1 MAEKPSTL
9 TGWRLRTLAVRKA
22 LGPLAFMHGLA
33 ALRGSKLGLRA
44 HLVIFGLAIV
54 VPVLLYSAFL
64 LHRYTLSVHASEE
77 RRALQIARALSAD
90 VDREITG
97 IVTTLET
104 LATSDALATRDFRSF
119 YVQAKEAL
127 RSRPWNVVLIDLSRR
142 QLVNTR
148 LDWGVTPP
156 MSNLSE
162 PDLPRIARETGR
174 PYVSDLFVGTVAQ
187 RWIFSVSVPVRPRK
201 EAEYALVMSLEPE
214 RLMEILQGESLPP
227 GWLAGIADRKN
238 INMARTREAEQFLGK
253 PVPEASVKQYAG
265 KSEGVIRA
273 TDFEGQDSLQAF
285 HFSSLTGWRVA
296 AWAPLSLVEGPL
308 REAWTVF
315 LWSGAVLLSLSVLLA
330 FGVGRLMAEPIG
342 HLMRA
347 GAALGQG
354 KPVSPVVSTLREA
367 DELSLVLSDAAREL
381 EARMRAQAHLAA
393 IVSSS
398 PSAIVSLA
406 PDGIIRTWNA
416 AAERLF
422 GYSASE
428 AIGQTVDMLSPEDAR
443 QAFEKLYA
451 SVRAGETV
459 HADVVRR
466 RKDGRLIDVAINVA
480 PMYDDAGRL
489 VGISSMNRDISE
501 RKARERHIEFLMR
514 ELAHRSK
521 NLLAVVQAIAGQTA
535 RNSPNVEEFQ
545 KRFSQ
550 RVFAMALSHDLLLA
564 SDWNGAAMADLV
576 HAQLAPFA
584 DEASSRISASGPDLE
599 IKPEAV
605 QGITLA
611 LHELAT
617 NAAKYGALSVPE
629 GRVAI
634 AWEVRRAAS
643 GEARFRMS
651 WRETGGPPV
660 MPPER
665 KGFGHTVISQ
675 MVASSLRAQ
684 VALDYAAAGVSWT
697 LDAPVSSVTQATPAP
712 EAQPAVVAS

>member
-1 MAEKPSTL
+1 MADKSSTPA
-9 TGWRLRTLAVRKA
+9 GWRLTTLALRKA
-22 LGPLAFMHGLA
+22 LGPLAVMQGLA
-33 ALRGSKLGLRA
+33 ALRGSKPGLRT

-64 LHRYTLSVHASEE
+64 LHRYTSSVHAAEE
-77 RRALQIARALSAD
+77 RRALHIARALSAD

-97 IVTTLET
+97 IITALET

-127 RSRPWNVVLIDLSRR
+127 KSRPWNVVLIDMNRR

-148 LDWGVTPP
+148 LEWGVTPP
-156 MSNLSE
+156 MSNVSE
-162 PDLPRIARETGR
+162 PDLPRIARETGK
-174 PYVSDLFVGTVAQ
+174 PYVSDLFVGTVAR

-201 EAEYALVMSLEPE
+201 EVEYALAMSLEPE
-214 RLMEILQGESLPP
+214 RLVEILQGESLPP
-227 GWLAGIADRKN
+227 GWLAAIADRKN
-238 INMARTREAEQFLGK
+238 INMARTRLASQFLGR
-253 PVPEASVKQYAG
+253 PVPEESVKQYG
-265 KSEGVIRA
+265 DKSQGVITT
-273 TDFEGQDSLQAF
+273 TDFEGQRALHAF
-285 HFSSLTGWRVA
+285 HFSQLSGWRVA
-296 AWAPLSLVEGPL
+296 AWAPLSLVDGQL
-308 REAWTVF
+308 REAWTLF
-315 LWSGAVLLSLSVLLA
+315 FWSGAVLLSLSVLLA
-330 FGVGRLMAEPIG
+330 YGVGRLMAEPIG
-342 HLMRA
+342 ALMRA

-354 KPVSPVVSTLREA
+354 KPVSPIVSTLREA
-367 DELSLVLSDAAREL
+367 DQLSLVLSGAAREL
-381 EARMRAQAHLAA
+381 HARMGAQAHLAA

-398 PSAIVSLA
+398 PSAIISLA
-406 PDGIIRTWNA
+406 PDGTIRTWNA

-422 GYSASE
+422 GYAASE
-428 AIGQTVDMLSPEDAR
+428 AIGQPIGMLFPADAR
-443 QAFEKLYA
+443 QTFEKLYA
-451 SVRAGETV
+451 SVRVGETV

-535 RNSPNVEEFQ
+535 RNSPSVEEFQ
-545 KRFSQ
+545 RRFSQ
-550 RVFAMALSHDLLLA
+550 RIFAMALSHDLLLA
-564 SDWNGAAMADLV
+564 RNWKGAAMADLV
-576 HAQLAPFA
+576 RAQLAPFA
-584 DEASSRISASGPDLE
+584 DETSSRISASGPDLE
-599 IKPEAV
+599 VKPDAV

-629 GRVAI
+629 GRVGI
-634 AWEVRRAAS
+634 AWELGSTAS

-660 MPPER
+660 SPPER
-665 KGFGHTVISQ
+665 KGFGHAVISQ

-684 VALDYAAAGVSWT
+684 VSLDYAPQGVSWT
-697 LDAPVSSVTQATPAP
+697 LDAPISSVTQAAPAP
-712 EAQPAVVAS
+712 ESEPIAAS